1 MDGVKK
7 DAIVYVFTKAGR
19 CICGRYVGEREENV
33 RIVLQRKVIPDDKL
47 LGKGVHDRTL
57 IRCSKDIGEP
67 IDIPI
72 AEIKVWSYA
81 RYNEIC
87 FVGEPEEKEYFWPF
101 FHFYDSRY
109 LNIENSVII
118 QYNSAG
124 YFKGR
129 EKEPRL
135 EE

>member
-87 FVGEPEEKEYFWPF
+87 FVGEREEKEYFWPF

-109 LNIENSVII
+109 LNIENSVIT

>member
-109 LNIENSVII
+109 LNIENSVIT

>member
-101 FHFYDSRY
+101 FHLRNVVGFSISMKKSDQSD
-109 LNIENSVII
+109 
-118 QYNSAG
+118 
-124 YFKGR
+124 
-129 EKEPRL
+129 
-135 EE
+135 

>member
-7 DAIVYVFTKAGR
+7 DAIVYVFSKAGR

-101 FHFYDSRY
+101 FHFYDARY
-109 LNIENSVII
+109 LNIENSVIT

-129 EKEPRL
+129 EKEPQL

>member
-1 MDGVKK
+1 MDGLKK
-7 DAIVYVFTKAGR
+7 DAIVYLFTKAGR
-19 CICGRYVGEREENV
+19 CICGRYVGER
-33 RIVLQRKVIPDDKL
+33 IPDDKL

-57 IRCSKDIGEP
+57 IRCSQDFGNAIS
-67 IDIPI
+67 IPR
-72 AEIKVWSYA
+72 AELKVWSYA

-87 FVGEPEEKEYFWPF
+87 FIGEPEEKDYFWPF
-101 FHFYDSRY
+101 FHFYDARY
-109 LNIENSVII
+109 LNIENTVIT

-129 EKEPRL
+129 EKEPQL

>member
-7 DAIVYVFTKAGR
+7 DAIVYVFSKAGR

-87 FVGEPEEKEYFWPF
+87 FVGEPEEKDYFWPF
-101 FHFYDSRY
+101 FHFYDARY
-109 LNIENSVII
+109 LNIENSVIT

-129 EKEPRL
+129 EKEPQL